1 MGLVEANVRKA
12 VGKCCRLSTQQQL
25 ANVRKAIRERRCLS
39 TQRKGYLKVPPTI
52 VSASP
57 GRYRVKWACAQS
69 VRWSCGL
76 PLVAGELEERDMA
89 CREG

>member
-1 MGLVEANVRKA
+1 MGSAGANVRKA
-12 VGKCCRLSTQQQL
+12 DGKCCRLSTQQQL
-25 ANVRKAIRERRCLS
+25 ANVRRAIRRRRRLS

-57 GRYRVKWACAQS
+57 GRCRVKRACAQS
-69 VRWSCGL
+69 GRWSCGL